1 MKRVQT
7 KQEVSTVTPSPKK
20 QRQVSDD
27 SPVYD
32 VDLQRA
38 GARRNILEHVEA
50 IRESKEADS
59 RSCAFLPLT
68 QTIQYTQDDWA
79 CVPTEANRFGHLED
93 AHHKNNP
100 AINVETSCFTIG
112 RDDECDLVSNDERV
126 SREHCILEFDE
137 YETCTL
143 IAKRMCWVYTTG
155 TEEDGRSWDTVLP
168 DETMTLVSGQNF
180 RLLPPGSSKDAK
192 SPGIQYVLYIAKFPS
207 PKHQFSGSYSFDVQ
221 YLNLLKAIQ
230 REGDF
235 QENKKG
241 SNKTLRRSF
250 TFNIDLSDESDR
262 NILPL
267 TFVRSLYGG
276 RAAIFEA
283 IWYLRGEDHVKFLQE
298 NKNHFWDKQ
307 CSDDG
312 WLGLNYGLLTNFPQ
326 RDGRRV
332 NQLEETVLSRL
343 CRKEKSRNMV
353 CMLVKPGEATNQVA
367 CTSSIQF
374 SVSEDGEYG
383 VERLDLTINQ
393 RSSDAMVGLPHDV
406 VVWSIILHLVRR
418 EVALRTSGKR
428 TLAAGNLNF
437 IISAGGAH
445 VYSLNAD
452 ECEMLLERKP
462 KDCHQPYLEI
472 ESDEP
477 LFSLTKNFDARKFRI
492 HDYTGFHPAIKLR
505 QAV

>member
-1 MKRVQT
+1 
-7 KQEVSTVTPSPKK
+7 
-20 QRQVSDD
+20 
-27 SPVYD
+27 
-32 VDLQRA
+32 
-38 GARRNILEHVEA
+38 
-50 IRESKEADS
+50 
-59 RSCAFLPLT
+59 
-68 QTIQYTQDDWA
+68 
-79 CVPTEANRFGHLED
+79 
-93 AHHKNNP
+93 
-100 AINVETSCFTIG
+100 
-112 RDDECDLVSNDERV
+112 
-126 SREHCILEFDE
+126 
-137 YETCTL
+137 
-143 IAKRMCWVYTTG
+143 
-155 TEEDGRSWDTVLP
+155 
-168 DETMTLVSGQNF
+168 MTLVSGQNF
-180 RLLPPGSSKDAK
+180 RLLPPGSSNDAK
-192 SPGIQYVLYIAKFPS
+192 SPGIQYVLYIARFSS
-207 PKHQFSGSYSFDVQ
+207 PTHQFSGSYSFDVQ
-221 YLNLLKAIQ
+221 HLNLLKAIQ
-230 REGDF
+230 RGDL

-267 TFVRSLYGG
+267 TFLRSLYGG
-276 RAAIFEA
+276 RAAIIEA

-307 CSDDG
+307 CSEDG

-326 RDGRRV
+326 RDGKRV

-418 EVALRTSGKR
+418 EVSLRTSGKR
-428 TLAAGNLNF
+428 RLAAGNLNF

-452 ECEMLLERKP
+452 ECEKLLDRKP

-477 LFSLTKNFDARKFRI
+477 LFSLAKDFDARKFRI